1 MDASA
6 QGLTWEC
13 YRIPGVSARGAWRQ
27 LIVAHL
33 ERQQT
38 PYSFDVQGQTLR
50 VWDSRA
56 RAQTIRRSTLTY
68 RDGYQIRPVAFG
80 GSRSDTLI
88 GISMARVYF
97 EHGDETPSH
106 LSANELLQKGQYP
119 PPLRHLPMLAGISD
133 LIACLKRAPE
143 LESLVQH
150 REYTAVA
157 LHNQITYR
165 TSTGRES
172 LHSMS
177 VGDGLYK
184 SLLNLVRNHTA
195 LQPAPVRLGVLTN
208 LSKDPER
215 VYTIA
220 NYVVGVLRDWG
231 CDAEWFAI
239 ENSEG
244 GKQFVSEGRTE
255 NVILLP
261 LDGER
266 GDRPTANA
274 KKWLEY
280 LDSERMGFHLCS
292 TASNPVY
299 SQHGIATAV
308 LQKAG
313 GVLFTTQPIRNES
326 FQTSWFI
333 GLDLGYGGQRECR
346 LAAITLTDSNG
357 CLQAYWRTLKDKKE
371 SLSLDLLTHGLGWI
385 VGEAMNQDPN
395 RNLVLIRDGT
405 CPRDENIDHY
415 KMAMGQHPFTLIEY
429 AKTGSPLIH
438 VDKTEPNPGTLL
450 IPESS
455 QFATMYACISP
466 QSSVLTYPV
475 KFRMRRN
482 PTQLSHEEVGEMLLA
497 LCHSATLSF
506 QPSRV
511 PAPLRYANG
520 LAKLS
525 WTDLQ
530 YAGWSYLPNHTVDLR
545 E

>member
-33 ERQQT
+33 ERQPT
-38 PYSFDVQGQTLR
+38 TYSFDVQGQTLR

-68 RDGYQIRPVAFG
+68 RDGYQLRPVAFG

-97 EHGDETPSH
+97 EHGDESPSH

-119 PPLRHLPMLAGISD
+119 PQLRHIPMLAGISD
-133 LIACLKRAPE
+133 FIAWLKRAPE
-143 LESLVQH
+143 LQSLVQH
-150 REYTAVA
+150 REYTAIE
-157 LHNQITYR
+157 LHSQITYR

-172 LHSMS
+172 LDSLS
-177 VGDGLYK
+177 VGGGLHK
-184 SLLNLVRNHTA
+184 SLLNLVRSHTA

-208 LSKDPER
+208 LSKDPQR

-220 NYVVGVLRDWG
+220 NYVVRVLRDWG

-244 GKQFVSEGRTE
+244 GKQFVAEARTE

-261 LDGER
+261 LDGKR
-266 GDRPTANA
+266 GDRPTADA
-274 KKWLEY
+274 EKWFKY
-280 LDSERMGFHLCS
+280 LDAERMRFHLCS
-292 TASNPVY
+292 TASDPAY

-313 GVLFTTQPIRNES
+313 GVLFTTQPIRNEA
-326 FQTSWFI
+326 FQNSWFI
-333 GLDLGYGGQRECR
+333 GLDIGHGGQRKGR
-346 LAAITLTDSNG
+346 MAVITLTDTNG
-357 CLQAYWRTLKDKKE
+357 SLQAYWRTLKDEKE

-385 VGEAMNQDPN
+385 VGQAMNQDPN

-405 CPRDENIDHY
+405 CPQDENIDHY
-415 KMAMGQHPFTLIEY
+415 KMAMGKHPFTLIEY

-438 VDKTEPNPGTLL
+438 VKKTEPNPGTL
-450 IPESS
+450 IVPEASR
-455 QFATMYACISP
+455 FATMYACIDPKSG
-466 QSSVLTYPV
+466 VLTQPV
-475 KFRMRRN
+475 KFRMRHN
-482 PTQLSHEEVGEMLLA
+482 PSRLSHEKVGEMLLA
-497 LCHSATLSF
+497 LCHSATLSY
-506 QPSRV
+506 QPSKV
-511 PAPLRYANG
+511 PAPIAYANG
-520 LAKLS
+520 FAKLS
-525 WTDLQ
+525 WTVLQ
-530 YAGWSYLPNHTVDLR
+530 YAGWSHLPNHTVDLR
-545 E
+545 K